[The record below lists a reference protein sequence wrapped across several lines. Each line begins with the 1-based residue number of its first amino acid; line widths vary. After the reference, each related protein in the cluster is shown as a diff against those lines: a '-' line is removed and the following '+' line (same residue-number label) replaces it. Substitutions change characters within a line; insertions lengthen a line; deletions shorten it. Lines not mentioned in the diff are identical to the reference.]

1 LKLRAFVVMPF
12 GTVDIQLA
20 NHPKLIKVDF
30 NRVYRELLEP
40 ALRKAGCE
48 PFRADSQI
56 SAGDIRTDMFF
67 ELVTAD
73 VVVADLSIPNPNVY
87 YELGIR
93 DGVCARGVFI
103 IQGGWSASQ
112 PFDVVADR
120 SFKYDGML
128 FSLDDKDPTPS
139 AEHDKEI
146 TAAVDYLAAVLS
158 HALASDAQGT
168 GSPLYAH
175 LPGLKPVNWEGIEI
189 SRARYFGTLQRDW
202 EERVRKAQETDRP
215 GHIITIAQDAPTRLH
230 RTKILSEAARALIG
244 LCQFA
249 AAEEVLEEILQLTPD
264 DITSQ
269 LYLGIVQAIRGDTER
284 AEHQMRYML
293 RQHEANPKAGAALGF
308 VYRVLWY
315 LQWKDDPNPRERA
328 KQSSRLLLS
337 SIRSFYNVQ
346 RLHPE
351 EYLCGYNAL
360 LLMAITGELFPGLEL
375 PSRLVDRDELT
386 VVVRYAANSA
396 RENAEETGD
405 YDTQFWSAVALS
417 GLEMLKDNKIGAIQG
432 IVDACSIP
440 SATLFFL
447 QLLKERLD
455 LLKRLNF
462 KSNIVN
468 AAIETVDAALHSKK
482 QQHKWAKVVVFHG
495 YPIDKPD
502 LPVGRFPASA
512 ATAVGKRIEEVLD
525 GWKIGKGDLAIC
537 GGSTEGDVMFGENC
551 LEREVHVRLL
561 VLEPTPLQLA
571 QVFSDPASSEWA
583 IRSSSLV
590 DHPATEVWYHRAELG
605 DPVETAYAQGR
616 HNRWILNT
624 ARMEAE
630 NATEE
635 TRLYGLILSDGSL
648 GVTDPEDPSFFIS
661 EIRASNRYKGRVLTV
676 NPCRVA
682 SGANG

>member
-1 LKLRAFVVMPF
+1 LKLRAFAVMPF
-12 GTVDIQLA
+12 GVVDIELA
-20 NHPKLIKVDF
+20 GRSNPLKIDF
-30 NRVYRELLEP
+30 DRVYRDLIVP
-40 ALRKAGCE
+40 ALQKADCE

-93 DGVCARGVFI
+93 DGVCARGVLI
-103 IQGGWSASQ
+103 IQGGLSASQ
-112 PFDVVADR
+112 PFDVAQDR
-120 SFKYDGML
+120 CFKYDGML
-128 FSLDDKDPTPS
+128 FSLDHDAAEPP
-139 AEHDKEI
+139 AEHSKEI
-146 TAAVDYLAAVLS
+146 AEAIDNLASVLS
-158 HALASDAQGT
+158 RALASDAQGT

-175 LPGLKPVNWEGIEI
+175 LPGLIPVNWDGIEI
-189 SRARYFGTLQRDW
+189 SRARYFGTLQQDW
-202 EERVRKAQETDRP
+202 EERVRRAQEMDRP

-244 LCQFA
+244 LCQLA

-264 DITSQ
+264 DINSQ
-269 LYLGIVQAIRGDTER
+269 LYLGVVQAIRGDTER
-284 AEHQMRYML
+284 AERQMRYML

-351 EYLCGYNAL
+351 EYLSGYNAL
-360 LLMAITGELFPGLEL
+360 LLMAVTAELFPGLEL
-375 PSRLVDRDELT
+375 PPRLVDREELA

-417 GLEMLKDNKIGAIQG
+417 GLEMLKDNKSGAIQG
-432 IVDACSIP
+432 IVDACSVP

-447 QLLKERLD
+447 QLLRERMD
-455 LLKRLNF
+455 LLRRLNF
-462 KSNIVN
+462 KSDIVN

-482 QQHKWAKVVVFHG
+482 QQQKWAKVVVFHG
-495 YPIDKPD
+495 YPIDKPN
-502 LPVGRFPASA
+502 LSVARFPVTA
-512 ATAVGKRIEEVLD
+512 ATAVGNRIDEALD
-525 GWKIGKGDLAIC
+525 AWKIGKGDLAIC
-537 GGSTEGDVMFGENC
+537 GGSTEGDVMFGEKC
-551 LEREVHVRLL
+551 LAREAQVRLL
-561 VLEPTPLQLA
+561 ILEPTPLQLA
-571 QVFSDPASSEWA
+571 EVCSDPVSSEWA
-583 IRSSSLV
+583 TRSSSLV

-605 DPVETAYAQGR
+605 DPVERAYAQGR
-616 HNRWILNT
+616 HNRWILYT

-630 NATEE
+630 NASEE

-648 GVTDPEDPSFFIS
+648 KVTDPEDSSFFIS
-661 EIRASNRYKGRVLTV
+661 EIRASNRYKGHVLTID
-676 NPCRVA
+676 PCRLQ
-682 SGANG
+682 G

>member
-1 LKLRAFVVMPF
+1 MKLRAFAVMPF
-12 GTVDIQLA
+12 GAVDIHLA
-20 NHPKLIKVDF
+20 GRSNPLKIDF
-30 NRVYRELLEP
+30 DRVYRELIVP
-40 ALRKAGCE
+40 ALQKADCE

-93 DGVCARGVFI
+93 DGVCPRGVLI
-103 IQGGWSASQ
+103 IQGGWSVSQ
-112 PFDVVADR
+112 PFDVAQDR
-120 SFKYDGML
+120 CFKYAGML
-128 FSLDDKDPTPS
+128 FSLDGDAAKPP
-139 AEHDKEI
+139 AEHAKEI
-146 TAAVDYLAAVLS
+146 ADAIDELASVLS
-158 HALASDAQGT
+158 RALASDAQGT

-175 LPGLKPVNWEGIEI
+175 LPGLKPVNWDGIEI
-189 SRARYFGTLQRDW
+189 SRARYFGTLQQDW
-202 EERVRKAQETDRP
+202 EERVRKAQEMDRP

-264 DITSQ
+264 DIDSQ
-269 LYLGIVQAIRGDTER
+269 LYLGVVQAIRGDTGR

-346 RLHPE
+346 RLHPA
-351 EYLCGYNAL
+351 EYLSGYNAL
-360 LLMAITGELFPGLEL
+360 LLMAVTSELFPGIEL
-375 PSRLVDRDELT
+375 PPRLVDRDELA

-417 GLEMLKDNKIGAIQG
+417 GLEMLKDNKSAAIQG
-432 IVDACSIP
+432 IVDACSVP

-462 KSNIVN
+462 KSDIVN
-468 AAIETVDAALHSKK
+468 AAIETVDAALHAKK
-482 QQHKWAKVVVFHG
+482 QQQKWAKVVVFHG
-495 YPIDKPD
+495 YPIDKPN
-502 LPVGRFPASA
+502 LAVARFPATA
-512 ATAVGKRIEEVLD
+512 ATAVGHRIDEVLD
-525 GWKIGKGDLAIC
+525 AWKIGKGDLAIC
-537 GGSTEGDVMFGENC
+537 GGSTEGDVMFGEKC
-551 LEREVHVRLL
+551 LAREAQVRLL
-561 VLEPTPLQLA
+561 ILEPTPLQLA
-571 QVFSDPASSEWA
+571 EVFSDPISSEWA
-583 IRSSSLV
+583 TRSSSLV

-605 DPVETAYAQGR
+605 DPVETAYIQGR
-616 HNRWILNT
+616 HNRWILCT

-648 GVTDPEDPSFFIS
+648 EVTDPEDPSFFIS
-661 EIRASNRYKGRVLTV
+661 EIRSSNRYKGRVLTID
-676 NPCRVA
+676 PCRVQGKA
-682 SGANG
+682 Q

>member
-1 LKLRAFVVMPF
+1 MPF
-12 GTVDIQLA
+12 GAVDIQLA
-20 NHPKLIKVDF
+20 GRSNPLKIDF
-30 NRVYRELLEP
+30 NRIYRDLIVP
-40 ALRKAGCE
+40 ALQKADCE

-93 DGVCARGVFI
+93 DGVCARGVLI
-103 IQGGWSASQ
+103 IQGGWSATQ
-112 PFDVVADR
+112 PFDVAQDR
-120 SFKYDGML
+120 CFKYDGML
-128 FSLDDKDPTPS
+128 FSLDGVA
-139 AEHDKEI
+139 AESLSEHAKEI
-146 TAAVDYLAAVLS
+146 ADAVDDLAAVLS
-158 HALASDAQGT
+158 RAIASDAQGT

-175 LPGLKPVNWEGIEI
+175 LPGLKPVNWDGIEI
-189 SRARYFGTLQRDW
+189 SRARYFGTLQQDW
-202 EERVRKAQETDRP
+202 EERVRKAQEMDRP

-264 DITSQ
+264 DINSQ
-269 LYLGIVQAIRGDTER
+269 LYLGVVQAIRGDTER
-284 AEHQMRYML
+284 AEHQMRSML

-351 EYLCGYNAL
+351 EYLSGYNAL
-360 LLMAITGELFPGLEL
+360 LLMAVTAELFPGIEL
-375 PSRLVDRDELT
+375 PPRLVDRDELA
-386 VVVRYAANSA
+386 VVVRYAANAA

-417 GLEMLKDNKIGAIQG
+417 GLEMLKDNESGAIQG
-432 IVDACSIP
+432 IVDACSVP

-447 QLLKERLD
+447 QLLKERMD

-462 KSNIVN
+462 KSDIVN
-468 AAIETVDAALHSKK
+468 AAIETVDSALRSKK
-482 QQHKWAKVVVFHG
+482 QQQKWAKVVVFHG
-495 YPIDKPD
+495 YPIDKPN
-502 LPVGRFPASA
+502 LSVARFPATA
-512 ATAVGKRIEEVLD
+512 ATAVGNRIDEILD
-525 GWKIGKGDLAIC
+525 AWKIGKGDLAIC
-537 GGSTEGDVMFGENC
+537 GGSTEGDVMFGEKC
-551 LEREVHVRLL
+551 LAREAQVRLL
-561 VLEPTPLQLA
+561 ILEPTAIQLA
-571 QVFSDPASSEWA
+571 EVFSDPVSSEWA
-583 IRSSSLV
+583 TRSSSLV

-605 DPVETAYAQGR
+605 VPVETACVQGR
-616 HNRWILNT
+616 HNRWILYT

-648 GVTDPEDPSFFIS
+648 EVTDPEDPSFFIS
-661 EIRASNRYKGRVLTV
+661 EIRSSNRYKGRVLTID
-676 NPCRVA
+676 PRRVQ
-682 SGANG
+682 G

>member
-1 LKLRAFVVMPF
+1 MPF

-20 NHPKLIKVDF
+20 GHPNPMKVDF
-30 NRVYRELLEP
+30 TRVYRELIEP
-40 ALRKAGCE
+40 ALQKAGCE

-73 VVVADLSIPNPNVY
+73 LVVADLSIPNPNVY

-112 PFDVVADR
+112 PFDVAQDR

-128 FSLDDKDPTPS
+128 FLLDDDDAKPS
-139 AEHDKEI
+139 ANHAKEI
-146 TAAVDYLAAVLS
+146 AVAVDYLAAVLS
-158 HALASDAQGT
+158 RALASDAQGT

-189 SRARYFGTLQRDW
+189 SRARYFGTLQHDW
-202 EERVRKAQETDRP
+202 EERVRMAQEMDRP

-264 DITSQ
+264 DINSQ

-284 AEHQMRYML
+284 AEHQMRNML
-293 RQHEANPKAGAALGF
+293 REHEANPLAGAALGY

-315 LQWKDDPNPRERA
+315 LQWKNDPNPLERA
-328 KQSSRLLLS
+328 KESSRLLLS
-337 SIRSFYNVQ
+337 SIRNFYEVQ

-351 EYLCGYNAL
+351 QYLSGYNAL
-360 LLMAITGELFPGLEL
+360 LLMAVTSELFPDLQL
-375 PSRLVDRDELT
+375 PPRLVDRNELA

-417 GLEMLKDNKIGAIQG
+417 GLEMLKDNKSGAIQG
-432 IVDACSIP
+432 IVDACAVP

-462 KSNIVN
+462 KADIVN
-468 AAIETVDAALHSKK
+468 AAIKTVEAALQAK
-482 QQHKWAKVVVFHG
+482 QRQKKWAKVVVYHG
-495 YPIDKPD
+495 YPIDKSE
-502 LPVGRFPASA
+502 LPVARFPASA
-512 ATAVGKRIEEVLD
+512 VTAVENRIEGVLD
-525 GWKIGKGDLAIC
+525 AWKIGKGDLAIC
-537 GGSTEGDVMFGENC
+537 GGSTEGDVMFGEKC
-551 LEREVHVRLL
+551 LAREAQVRLL
-561 VLEPTPLQLA
+561 ILEPTPLELA
-571 QVFSDPASSEWA
+571 RAFSDPVSSEWA
-583 IRSSSLV
+583 TRSSSLV

-605 DPVETAYAQGR
+605 DPVETAYVQGR

-648 GVTDPEDPSFFIS
+648 EVTNPEDPSFFIS
-661 EIRASNRYKGRVLTV
+661 EIRASNRYKGRVLTID
-676 NPCRVA
+676 PRHA
-682 SGANG
+682 

>member
-1 LKLRAFVVMPF
+1 MKLRAFVVMPF
-12 GTVDIQLA
+12 GTVDIQLVDRQ
-20 NHPKLIKVDF
+20 NPLKVDF
-30 NRVYRELLEP
+30 NRVYRELIVP
-40 ALRKAGCE
+40 ALQKAGCE

-93 DGVCARGVFI
+93 DGVCARGVLI
-103 IQGGWSASQ
+103 IQGGWSASE
-112 PFDVVADR
+112 PFDVAQDR
-120 SFKYDGML
+120 CFKYDGIL
-128 FSLDDKDPTPS
+128 FSLDGDAAKP
-139 AEHDKEI
+139 AGEHPKEI
-146 TAAVDYLAAVLS
+146 ADAVDDLAAVLS
-158 HALASDAQGT
+158 RALASDVQGT

-175 LPGLKPVNWEGIEI
+175 LPGLKPVNWDGIEI
-189 SRARYFGTLQRDW
+189 SRARYFGTLQQDW
-202 EERVRKAQETDRP
+202 EERVRKAQEMDRP

-264 DITSQ
+264 DINSQ
-269 LYLGIVQAIRGDTER
+269 LYLGVVQAIRGDTER
-284 AEHQMRYML
+284 AEHQMRHML
-293 RQHEANPKAGAALGF
+293 RLHEANPKAGAALGF

-337 SIRSFYNVQ
+337 SIRNFYNVH

-351 EYLCGYNAL
+351 EYLSGYNAL
-360 LLMAITGELFPGLEL
+360 LLMAVTAELFPGIEL
-375 PSRLVDRDELT
+375 PPRLVDREELA
-386 VVVRYAANSA
+386 VVVGYAANSA

-417 GLEMLKDNKIGAIQG
+417 GLEILKDNKSGAIQG
-432 IVDACSIP
+432 IVDACSVP

-447 QLLKERLD
+447 QLLKERLE
-455 LLKRLNF
+455 LLRRLNF
-462 KSNIVN
+462 KADIVN
-468 AAIETVDAALHSKK
+468 AAMETVDAALHSKK
-482 QQHKWAKVVVFHG
+482 QQQKWAKVIVFHG
-495 YPIDKPD
+495 YSIDKPN
-502 LPVGRFPASA
+502 LPVTRFPATA
-512 ATAVGKRIEEVLD
+512 ATAVGDRIDEVLD
-525 GWKIGKGDLAIC
+525 AWKIRNGDLAIC
-537 GGSTEGDVMFGENC
+537 GGSTEGDVMFGEKC
-551 LEREVHVRLL
+551 LARGAQVRLL
-561 VLEPTPLQLA
+561 ILEPTPLQLA
-571 QVFSDPASSEWA
+571 EAFTNPISTQWA
-583 IRSSSLV
+583 TRFSSLV

-605 DPVETAYAQGR
+605 DPVETAYVQGR

-648 GVTDPEDPSFFIS
+648 EVTDPEDPSFFIS
-661 EIRASNRYKGRVLTV
+661 EIRTSNRYKGRVLTID
-676 NPCRVA
+676 PCRVP
-682 SGANG
+682 GRP

>member
-1 LKLRAFVVMPF
+1 MPF

-20 NHPKLIKVDF
+20 DRGNTIKVDF
-30 NRVYRELLEP
+30 NRVYRDLLVP
-40 ALRKAGCE
+40 ALQKADCE

-93 DGVCARGVFI
+93 DGVCARGVLI

-112 PFDVVADR
+112 PFDVAQDR
-120 SFKYDGML
+120 SFKYDGLL
-128 FSLDDKDPTPS
+128 FSMDSEASDPS
-139 AEHDKEI
+139 GKHVKEL
-146 TAAVDYLAAVLS
+146 ADAVDDLAAVLS
-158 HALASDAQGT
+158 RALASDAQGT

-175 LPGLKPVNWEGIEI
+175 LPGLKPVNWDGIEI

-202 EERVRKAQETDRP
+202 EERVRRSQEMDRP

-230 RTKILSEAARALIG
+230 RTKILWEAARALIG

-249 AAEEVLEEILQLTPD
+249 AAEEVLEEILLLVPD
-264 DITSQ
+264 DINSQ
-269 LYLGIVQAIRGDTER
+269 LYLGVVQAIRGDTER

-293 RQHEANPKAGAALGF
+293 RQHEANPKAGAALGY

-328 KQSSRLLLS
+328 KESSRLLLS
-337 SIRSFYNVQ
+337 SIRSFYDVQ
-346 RLHPE
+346 RFHPE
-351 EYLCGYNAL
+351 EYLSGYNAL
-360 LLMAITGELFPGLEL
+360 LLMAVTAELFPSLQL
-375 PSRLVDRDELT
+375 PTRFVDRDELA

-432 IVDACSIP
+432 IVDACAVP
-440 SATLFFL
+440 AATLFFL
-447 QLLKERLD
+447 QLLRERLE

-462 KSNIVN
+462 KADIVGE
-468 AAIETVDAALHSKK
+468 AIKTVDAALQSK
-482 QQHKWAKVVVFHG
+482 QQQKEWTKVIVFHG
-495 YPIDKPD
+495 YPIDKSD
-502 LPVGRFPASA
+502 LPPGCFPPSA
-512 ATAVGKRIEEVLD
+512 ATTVGNRIEEVLD
-525 GWKIGKGDLAIC
+525 AWKIGKGDLAIC
-537 GGSTEGDVMFGENC
+537 GGLTEGDVMFGEKC
-551 LEREVHVRLL
+551 LAREAKVRLL
-561 VLEPTPLQLA
+561 ILEPTPLQLA
-571 QVFSDPASSEWA
+571 QVFSDPVSSEWA
-583 IRSSSLV
+583 TRSSALV
-590 DHPATEVWYHRAELG
+590 DHPATEVWYHRGELG
-605 DPVETAYAQGR
+605 DPVETVHVQGR

-630 NATEE
+630 NATQE

-648 GVTDPEDPSFFIS
+648 KVTDPEHPSFFIS
-661 EIRASNRYKGRVLTV
+661 EIRTSNRYKGRVLTID
-676 NPCRVA
+676 PRKPTP
-682 SGANG
+682 SGPSGR

>member
-1 LKLRAFVVMPF
+1 MKLRAFAVMPF
-12 GTVDIQLA
+12 GAVDIQLA
-20 NHPKLIKVDF
+20 GRSNPLKIDF
-30 NRVYRELLEP
+30 DRVYGELIVP
-40 ALRKAGCE
+40 ALQKADCE

-93 DGVCARGVFI
+93 DGVCPRGVLI
-103 IQGGWSASQ
+103 IQGGWSVSQ
-112 PFDVVADR
+112 PFDVAQDR
-120 SFKYDGML
+120 CFKYEGML
-128 FSLDDKDPTPS
+128 FSLDGEAAKPP
-139 AEHDKEI
+139 AERAKEI
-146 TAAVDYLAAVLS
+146 AHAVDELASVLS
-158 HALASDAQGT
+158 RALASDAQGT

-175 LPGLKPVNWEGIEI
+175 LPGLKPVNWDGIEI
-189 SRARYFGTLQRDW
+189 SRARYFGTLQQDW
-202 EERVRKAQETDRP
+202 EERVRKAQEIDRP

-264 DITSQ
+264 DIDSQ
-269 LYLGIVQAIRGDTER
+269 LYLGVVQAIRGDTER
-284 AEHQMRYML
+284 AERQMRSML

-351 EYLCGYNAL
+351 EYLSGYNAL
-360 LLMAITGELFPGLEL
+360 LLMAITAELFPGIEL
-375 PSRLVDRDELT
+375 PPRLVDRDELA

-417 GLEMLKDNKIGAIQG
+417 GLEMLKDNKSAAIQG
-432 IVDACSIP
+432 IVDACSVP

-462 KSNIVN
+462 KSDIVN
-468 AAIETVDAALHSKK
+468 AAIETVDAALQSKK
-482 QQHKWAKVVVFHG
+482 QQQKWAKVVVFHG
-495 YPIDKPD
+495 YPIDKPN
-502 LPVGRFPASA
+502 LAVARFPATA
-512 ATAVGKRIEEVLD
+512 ATAVGNRIDEVLD
-525 GWKIGKGDLAIC
+525 AWKIGKGDLAIC
-537 GGSTEGDVMFGENC
+537 GGSTEGDVMFGEKC
-551 LEREVHVRLL
+551 LAREAQVRLL
-561 VLEPTPLQLA
+561 ILEPTALQLA
-571 QVFSDPASSEWA
+571 EAFSDPVSSEWA
-583 IRSSSLV
+583 TRSSSLV

-605 DPVETAYAQGR
+605 DPVETAYVQGR
-616 HNRWILNT
+616 HNRWILYT

-630 NATEE
+630 NAIEE

-648 GVTDPEDPSFFIS
+648 EVTDPEDPSFFIS
-661 EIRASNRYKGRVLTV
+661 EIRSSNRYKGRVLTID
-676 NPCRVA
+676 PCRVQ
-682 SGANG
+682 G